1 MRFGTRALPW
11 SACAQ
16 LWSVGHYSL
25 PHVSPAGVV
34 VIDGRVAHRVAL
46 TVAQIGPG
54 VVRINETGPRVVG
67 ALPMSDVDETVCG
80 GVSGQVFGFIGGACA
95 EPVIVRERGTSSLR
109 VNDS

>member
-1 MRFGTRALPW
+1 MRFGTRVLPG

-16 LWSVGHYSL
+16 LWSVGHYNP
-25 PHVSPAGVV
+25 PHGSPAGVV
-34 VIDGRVAHRVAL
+34 VIDGRAAHRVAL

-54 VVRINETGPRVVG
+54 VVRINETSTRVVG

-80 GVSGQVFGFIGGACA
+80 GGSGQVFGFIGGACA

>member
-11 SACAQ
+11 LACAQ
-16 LWSVGHYSL
+16 LWSVGPYNPL
-25 PHVSPAGVV
+25 TAAPAGVV

-54 VVRINETGPRVVG
+54 VVRINETGTRMVG
-67 ALPMSDVDETVCG
+67 APPMSDVDETVGG

>member
-1 MRFGTRALPW
+1 M
-11 SACAQ
+11 
-16 LWSVGHYSL
+16 
-25 PHVSPAGVV
+25 
-34 VIDGRVAHRVAL
+34 VIDGRVAPRVAL

-54 VVRINETGPRVVG
+54 VVRVNETGPRVVG